1 MRIPDPPFA
10 GWQPPSYTVS
20 TDGKVSD
27 AKPGTPHN
35 WGRWGKDDQIG
46 TANLSS
52 PDAVRAAAAL
62 ITSGRR
68 FSLAIPI
75 GTNVPSFRPAPLH
88 LFMSAAADGVV
99 ADGQPLPD
107 GDGTGAVWAYS
118 DDLLVLAP
126 QYSTQLDGF
135 GLAVDDSMYN
145 GYWAGLVTA
154 HSGARRLGMHHRT
167 AGIVGRGVLLDVARH
182 VGGADPLP
190 RRFRISSDLLES
202 TAAEQGVQVR
212 GGDAVLVRTGFMAE
226 ALNGGGTLTVEDA
239 PGLAASTIPWL
250 HDRDVMLVGTDTPA
264 IEVVGEPEPGHSPN
278 EFHFRALRDLGLQ
291 LAETLIL
298 DELAADCQADGT
310 YEFFFVAAPLP
321 VTGGVGSPLNPLAI
335 K

>member
-27 AKPGTPHN
+27 AEPGTPNN
-35 WGRWGKDDQIG
+35 WGRWGDDDQIG
-46 TANLSS
+46 TANLSTA
-52 PDAVRAAAAL
+52 DAVRDAASL

-68 FSLAIPI
+68 FSLAVPI
-75 GTNVPSFRPAPLH
+75 GTNVPSFRPVPLH
-88 LFMSAAADGVV
+88 LFGSAAADGVV
-99 ADGQPLPD
+99 ADAQPV
-107 GDGTGAVWAYS
+107 GDGTRDRWAYS
-118 DDLLVLAP
+118 DDILVLAP

-135 GLAVDDSMYN
+135 GLAVNDTMYN

-182 VGGADPLP
+182 IAGPASPLP
-190 RRFRISSDLLES
+190 HRFRISTALLEE
-202 TAAEQGVQVR
+202 TAAAQGVEVR
-212 GGDAVLVRTGFMAE
+212 PGDVLLVRTGYLAE
-226 ALNGGGTLTVEDA
+226 ALGGGDLAVEAA

-250 HDRDVMLVGTDTPA
+250 HERDIMLVGTDTPT

-291 LAETLIL
+291 LAETLTL
-298 DELAADCQADGT
+298 DELAADCQADGR
-310 YEFFFVAAPLP
+310 YEFFFAAAPLP